1 MEGFSRI
8 IDQIKS
14 RSHDLSDADYRIA
27 EVVLARPREVVNMGI
42 GKLSSLA
49 KVSDPS
55 VIRFCRSLGLDGYR
69 EFKIRLAQELAVG
82 TYYVHREVSL
92 DDDAAT
98 YVEKVGLT
106 SVEMLSNI
114 VKILDYKQIESVVS
128 MLTSASRVEFWGFG
142 ASAAVALDAHHKF
155 FRLGIHCT
163 ANTDS
168 HMQCMSASTMN
179 QDAVVVAISHTGR
192 NRELIENTRLAIESG
207 GSVIALTSSDSP
219 LAHECSLALCV
230 DLDEDTDVFPP
241 MVSRLAHLL
250 VLDILVVGVSLR
262 MGQRVTERLKRMKK
276 ALSLKRVP
284 GKEDNENA

>member
-1 MEGFSRI
+1 MEGFPRI

-14 RSHDLSDADYRIA
+14 KSTGFSDTDYRIA
-27 EVVLARPREVVNMGI
+27 EVIMSRPREVVEMGI
-42 GKLSSLA
+42 GKLSGLA

-55 VIRFCRSLGLDGYR
+55 VIRFCRSLGFDGYR

-92 DDDAAT
+92 DDDTAT
-98 YVEKVGLT
+98 YVKKVGLT
-106 SVEMLSNI
+106 SVEMLSNV
-114 VKILDYKQIESVVS
+114 VKILDDRQIESVVS
-128 MLTSASRVEFWGFG
+128 MLTNASRVEFWGFG
-142 ASAAVALDAHHKF
+142 ASAAVALDAYHKF

-163 ANTDS
+163 SNSDS
-168 HMQCMSASTMN
+168 HMQCMSASTMG
-179 QDAVVVAISHTGR
+179 QDAIVVAISHTGR
-192 NRELIENTRLAIESG
+192 NRELIENTRLAKESG
-207 GSVIALTSSDSP
+207 GTVVAITSSDSP

-284 GKEDNENA
+284 GKEGNDNA

>member
-1 MEGFSRI
+1 MEGFPRI
-8 IDQIKS
+8 IDQIKNKS
-14 RSHDLSDADYRIA
+14 TGLSDTDYRIA
-27 EVVLARPREVVNMGI
+27 EVIMSRPREIVEMGI
-42 GKLSSLA
+42 GKLSGLA

-55 VIRFCRSLGLDGYR
+55 VIRFCRSLGFDGYR

-82 TYYVHREVSL
+82 TYYVHREVSI

-98 YVEKVGLT
+98 YVKKVGLT
-106 SVEMLSNI
+106 SVEMLSNV
-114 VKILDYKQIESVVS
+114 VKILDDKQIESVVS
-128 MLTSASRVEFWGFG
+128 MLTNASRVEFWGFG
-142 ASAAVALDAHHKF
+142 ASAAVALDAYHKF

-163 ANTDS
+163 SNSDS
-168 HMQCMSASTMN
+168 HMQCMSASTMG

-207 GSVIALTSSDSP
+207 GTVVAITSSDSP

-284 GKEDNENA
+284 GKEGNDNA